1 MQINVENSGINFEFN
16 GEELKETIE
25 NEIRFESIE
34 DFDIPSY
41 SIVKAL
47 ESENGLIVKY
57 SSNSNVQSPSN
68 YILRINEDEYIVIS
82 TGEIRLYNN
91 RKFKTPEAIK
101 RSMNRLRDIIFVNF
115 DENTNC
121 LFITFTMNSQY
132 ATDDLRSFKAYIEN
146 YCRNL
151 RYKYRNQFD
160 FVYIIRFEQQKNGNW
175 HAHML
180 LKDKENKQ
188 MYIDFSYLCQN
199 WANKGSVTIKIVKKG
214 KHNSKK
220 SKNIR
225 SVTNYMIKTNQLYK
239 VKSGDKL
246 YITSKN
252 AIIPKLQK
260 VRIRDVNTND
270 AILVSDNTFGVYKGD
285 YLLSINKKMYYRK
298 PKNSKK

>member
-1 MQINVENSGINFEFN
+1 MPI
-16 GEELKETIE
+16 
-25 NEIRFESIE
+25 
-34 DFDIPSY
+34 D
-41 SIVKAL
+41 
-47 ESENGLIVKY
+47 KY
-57 SSNSNVQSPSN
+57 
-68 YILRINEDEYIVIS
+68 EYIVLS
-82 TGEIRLYNN
+82 TGEIKPYNN
-91 RKFKTPEAIK
+91 REFKTPEAIK

-132 ATDDLRSFKAYIEN
+132 ATDDLSSFKEYIEN

-199 WANKGSVTIKIVKKG
+199 WANKGSVRIRIVKKG

-220 SKNIR
+220 SKDIR